1 MKLKNILEVYTKRTS
16 ELNRY
21 MQPSDDADVELQE
34 INTVRT
40 FVKCILFSLDHAP
53 RSSQLNS
60 KDLIFIIKFLI
71 DADDAVV
78 EIIHDCLIDIH
89 DNYVEDDA
97 DPQNVDPIFNAL
109 RAIGLD
115 DFYRIFSDIRSK
127 LDAPGIF
134 QNMFWYHK
142 IPEHINDKLVFAFR
156 SIQANGISSGH
167 TKTLLSLKKSKILPP
182 ETWVVHFSRNA
193 KEVAEHGFKYGT
205 PTKHNLSL
213 TTMLPKSTKTGGY
226 NFGFLADGST
236 ARNYADEHNSHYGN
250 EFVMFQAAGS
260 LFDHKTDIE
269 EQFIFDGAALNHRN
283 FVYVRYQ
290 YPVDHNDADG
300 PVKQYQVLNYNTGK
314 PIYIGD
320 FVAVV
325 RWIEHNFLR
334 YKNLICPGE
343 GAAKVAQREISK
355 PKG

>member
-1 MKLKNILEVYTKRTS
+1 MKLSNILEVYTRRTS

-21 MQPSDDADVELQE
+21 MQPTDAADTDLQE
-34 INTVRT
+34 IETVRA
-40 FVKCILFSLDHAP
+40 FIKCILFSLDHAP

-60 KDLIFIIKFLI
+60 KDLITIIKFFI
-71 DADDAVV
+71 EADDTVV

-89 DNYVEDDA
+89 DQYSEDEA
-97 DPQNVDPIFNAL
+97 DTEDLGPIMRAL
-109 RAIGLD
+109 KTLSLD
-115 DFYRIFSDIRSK
+115 DFYRLFSDIRSK
-127 LDAPGIF
+127 LDSPSIF
-134 QNMFWYHK
+134 QNMLWYHK
-142 IPEHINDKLVFAFR
+142 MPEHINEKILFAWH

-167 TKTLLSLKKSKILPP
+167 TKTLMTLKKSQILPP
-182 ETWVVHFSRNA
+182 NTWVVHFSRNA
-193 KEVAEHGFKYGT
+193 KEVAENGFKYGT

-213 TTMLPKSTKTGGY
+213 TTMLPKSAKTGGY

-236 ARNYADEHNSHYGN
+236 ARNYADEYHSHYGN

-260 LFDHKTDIE
+260 LFHHKTDVE
-269 EQFIFDGAALNHRN
+269 EQFVFDGAALNHRN
-283 FVYVRYQ
+283 FVYVRYK
-290 YPVDHNDADG
+290 YPDDHNDEDG
-300 PVKQYQVLNYNTGK
+300 PVKQYQVVNYHTGK

-325 RWIEHNFLR
+325 RWVEHNFLK

-343 GAAKVAQREISK
+343 GASKMAQRAISK